1 MCGIAGIFSADH
13 NQTETLRSLQ
23 RMLNALAQRGPD
35 GQGIFQHQRITLAHR
50 RLSIIDLSSRAHQPM
65 VDNALQLAIVFNGT
79 IYNYRELRQELEK
92 LGYQFFSS
100 GDTEVISKAFHAW
113 GEDCLSRFL
122 GMYAFAIWNLA
133 EEKLFL
139 ARDLFGIKP
148 LYYSQ
153 VGSDFYF
160 ASNTQALLASGKIA
174 KDLATTALPFHL
186 MLHGVVPA
194 PETIIKGIKK
204 LPPAHCAWLKNGQ
217 LTVKRYWQLTA
228 KRPEAAMSAGEWQ
241 AELEKRLQL
250 AILRRDSAADVPVGI
265 LLSGGLDSSLITA
278 MLAQTRPVHTFS
290 IGFESKNEEA
300 GDEFF
305 YSDQVVDQYKT
316 QHEKIFLDNRQVLP
330 RLPEAVAAMAEP
342 MVGQDAVAFYLL
354 AEAVAKQVKVVQ
366 SGQGADEVF
375 AGYFWY
381 PQMAACAAQNSWKNH
396 PVACFAPFYCDREPL
411 EVLAM
416 LLPKFQG
423 ENFVYQWLG
432 ERLLDENA
440 DSFLDQVLRLD
451 VTTLIV
457 DDPVKRV
464 DNMTMA
470 HGLEAR
476 MPFLDKNVVEW
487 AAAMPEDLKLAEGG
501 KGILKNIAR
510 KYLPSSVIDRPKGYF
525 PVPAL
530 KYVEGEFFDFMR
542 DILLSTACRERGLF
556 NPDYLAKL
564 LAKPQAHYTKLQG
577 SKLWHNALLELW
589 LQTHL
594 DSV

>member
-13 NQTETLRSLQ
+13 LPIETLPRLEK
-23 RMLNALAQRGPD
+23 MLSALARRGPD
-35 GQGIFQHQRITLAHR
+35 GQGVFQHQGMTLGHR

-79 IYNYRELRQELEK
+79 IYNYRELRQTLEK
-92 LGYQFFSS
+92 LGYHFFSS
-100 GDTEVISKAFHAW
+100 GDTEVILKAFHAW
-113 GEDCLSRFL
+113 GEACLQRFL

-148 LYYSQ
+148 LYYSH
-153 VGSDFYF
+153 VGTDFYF
-160 ASNTQALLASGKIA
+160 ASNTQALLATGKIS
-174 KDLATTALPFHL
+174 KELDVNALPFHL

-194 PETIIKGIKK
+194 PATILKNIKK
-204 LPPAHCAWLKNGQ
+204 LPPAHYAWLEKGQ
-217 LTVKRYWQLTA
+217 LTTKSYWQLSA
-228 KRPEAAMSAGEWQ
+228 KRPQVAITESEWQ
-241 AELEKRLQL
+241 AELEKRLET

-278 MLAQTRPVHTFS
+278 MLAKQRPVHTFS
-290 IGFESKNEEA
+290 IGFEGKEQEA

-305 YSDQVVDQYKT
+305 YSDQVVERYETK
-316 QHEKIFLDNRQVLP
+316 HKKIFLDNRQVLP

-354 AEAVAKQVKVVQ
+354 AEAVSKQVKVVQ

-381 PQMAACAAQNSWKNH
+381 PQMADCAAKNPWQH
-396 PVACFAPFYCDREPL
+396 DPVACFAPFYCDREPS
-411 EVLAM
+411 EILAM
-416 LLPKFQG
+416 LQPTFHGKNL
-423 ENFVYQWLG
+423 VYQWLG
-432 ERLLDENA
+432 ERLQESDAET
-440 DSFLDQVLRLD
+440 FLDQVLRLD
-451 VTTLIV
+451 VTALIV

-476 MPFLDKNVVEW
+476 VPFLDKEVVEW
-487 AAAMPEDLKLAEGG
+487 AAAMPEALKLAEGG
-501 KGILKNIAR
+501 KGVLKKIAR
-510 KYLPSSVIDRPKGYF
+510 KYLPSAVIDRPKGYF

-530 KYVEGEFFDFMR
+530 KYVEGEFLDFMR
-542 DILLSTACRERGLF
+542 EILLSKACRERGLL
-556 NPDYLAKL
+556 NPDYNAKL
-564 LAKPQAHYTKLQG
+564 LHDPQSHYTKLQG